1 LNNVEGGDCRG
12 RILYLV
18 VGLGNPGSQ
27 YRDTRHN
34 AGFKV
39 IESWSRKLEADLIG
53 SGLSSNIIQAKVK
66 GKRVLLLCPST
77 YMNHSGKAVK
87 ACVDE
92 YNLEIER
99 ILVVHDDLD
108 LPVGRVKVVRGGG
121 PGGHRGIE
129 SIIHHLHSKNF
140 ARIKLG
146 IGRPRYGE
154 GVEEYVLALFY
165 SDEREISQYL
175 VRVAVSACELF
186 VLEGVEKAM
195 NRINCLS
202 LDLIKEE

>member
-1 LNNVEGGDCRG
+1 MKVEGGDCRG

-34 AGFKV
+34 AGFMV
-39 IESWSRKLEADLIG
+39 IESWGRKLKANLVG
-53 SGLSSNIIQAKVK
+53 SGYPLRNIQAKVN
-66 GKRVLLLCPST
+66 GKSVLLLCPAT
-77 YMNHSGKAVK
+77 YMNHSGESVK
-87 ACVDE
+87 ACVDDDG
-92 YNLEIER
+92 LEIER

-121 PGGHRGIE
+121 PGGHKGIE
-129 SIIHHLHSKNF
+129 SIIRHLHSKNF

-154 GVEEYVLALFY
+154 AVEDYVLAPSY
-165 SDEREISQYL
+165 MDEREIFHN
-175 VRVAVSACELF
+175 VIRVAVSACEMF

-202 LDLIKEE
+202 LDK

>member
-1 LNNVEGGDCRG
+1 MKAEGGDCRG

-27 YRDTRHN
+27 YEDTRHN
-34 AGFKV
+34 AGFMVAECWGK
-39 IESWSRKLEADLIG
+39 KLKADLAV
-53 SGLSSNIIQAKVK
+53 SGLPAREAEATIN
-66 GKRVLLLCPST
+66 GKNVLLLCPAT
-77 YMNHSGKAVK
+77 YMNRSGEAVK
-87 ACVDE
+87 ACVED
-92 YNLEIER
+92 YGLEIER

-108 LPVGRVKVVRGGG
+108 LPLGRIKVVRGGG

-129 SIIHHLHSKNF
+129 SIIRHLHSKNF

-154 GVEEYVLALFY
+154 MVEDYVLTPFY
-165 SDEREISQYL
+165 PEEREVVQEVI
-175 VRVAVSACELF
+175 RAAVSACEMF

-195 NRINCLS
+195 NHTNCLS
-202 LDLIKEE
+202 LNK

>member
-1 LNNVEGGDCRG
+1 M
-12 RILYLV
+12 I

-27 YRDTRHN
+27 YGDTRHN

-39 IESWSRKLEADLIG
+39 IESWNKKLKADLVG
-53 SGLSSNIIQAKVK
+53 SGCPSKNIPTGIN
-66 GKRVLLLCPST
+66 GKSILLLCPST
-77 YMNHSGKAVK
+77 YMNHSGKSVK
-87 ACVDE
+87 ACVDD
-92 YNLEIER
+92 YGPEIEK

-121 PGGHRGIE
+121 AGGHKGIE
-129 SIIHHLHSKNF
+129 SIIHHLHSRDF

-154 GVEEYVLALFY
+154 TVEEFVLAPSY
-165 SDEREISQYL
+165 SDEREVFQQSI
-175 VRVAVSACELF
+175 RVAVSACELF
-186 VLEGVEKAM
+186 VLEGIEKAM

-202 LDLIKEE
+202 LDN